1 MIMSI
6 LCDKWKNSPFCL
18 IRDKDDYNAQ
28 MNSDDKDEK
37 IISKFLK
44 DQLSPREENFDNV
57 MVHIIVKI
65 IETRNKDMFYILWR
79 AADKDIMA
87 IFNYVK
93 NMKPHIEIDVGRT
106 KGIEKENKIFKIVYK
121 NDGDFPNK
129 GGYNTEP
136 HLLLFRIDGKS
147 TVRLENG
154 TNDQAQTKL
163 ESLYSTST
171 DFCYL
176 KKFVKNQED
185 NYPTVQM
192 VVDGEVDDDEGYYIF
207 ALFYKITSDS
217 FTIRKF
223 ARNYPFYQVVA
234 QTRPV
239 KLSEVWKAET
249 FANEHKIEMITGAV
263 NSSISLDDGGNMTT
277 K

>member
-1 MIMSI
+1 M
-6 LCDKWKNSPFCL
+6 

-28 MNSDDKDEK
+28 TNSDDKDEK

-93 NMKPHIEIDVGRT
+93 NMKTHIEIDVGRT

-129 GGYNTEP
+129 GGMNTEP

-154 TNDQAQTKL
+154 TNGQAQTKL

-223 ARNYPFYQVVA
+223 ARNYPSI
-234 QTRPV
+234 
-239 KLSEVWKAET
+239 K
-249 FANEHKIEMITGAV
+249 
-263 NSSISLDDGGNMTT
+263 SSPKQGLLNYLKFGKPRRLLMNIR
-277 K
+277 